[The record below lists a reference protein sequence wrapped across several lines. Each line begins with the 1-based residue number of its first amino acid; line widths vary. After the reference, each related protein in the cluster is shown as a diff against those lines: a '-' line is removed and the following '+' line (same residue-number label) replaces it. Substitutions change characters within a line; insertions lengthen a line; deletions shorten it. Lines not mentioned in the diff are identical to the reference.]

1 MKLLRLVALVVGMFA
16 VQLTLV
22 RDAAACGFAPAQS
35 AGGATMATMGMSDAA
50 APSSDAGA
58 RRPDVPNHTPR
69 PCDAPTTLPGCQAS
83 MSCVTPFVVVVP
95 TTHAHTAV
103 PVRLPEI
110 ETLTPVS
117 LAVRPDV
124 PPPRA

>member
-35 AGGATMATMGMSDAA
+35 ASGATMAAMGMSDAA

-58 RRPDVPNHTPR
+58 RPPAAPNRAPR

-95 TTHAHTAV
+95 TTRGHTAV
-103 PVRLPEI
+103 PVRLPEL

-117 LAVRPDV
+117 IAVRPDV

>member
-22 RDAAACGFAPAQS
+22 RDATACGLAPAQS
-35 AGGATMATMGMSDAA
+35 EGSANMATMGMPGTAA
-50 APSSDAGA
+50 SSSEASADQSADAG
-58 RRPDVPNHTPR
+58 RTPS
-69 PCDAPTTLPGCQAS
+69 PCDAPTTLPGCRAS

-95 TTHAHTAV
+95 TTRGHTAV
-103 PVRLPEI
+103 PVRLPEL

-117 LAVRPDV
+117 IAVRPDV